1 MKKYGIDA
9 MHLVSAVEDLTGKKL
24 GGCPPDRVAALQ
36 PAIRDYDCAA
46 YLSDFTYL
54 TQPYAGVCETL
65 TELNRRGI
73 KNAVLT
79 NKPNAVACALIDRF
93 FGDTM
98 ELCVGQTPETISKP
112 DPHSMDPVLERLG
125 IPREQ
130 ILYVGDTDVDMQT
143 ARNTQTAAAAAA
155 WGYQPLEML
164 LPYHPEFIVRR
175 PKQLLTIF

>member
-1 MKKYGIDA
+1 MAEFYHK
-9 MHLVSAVEDLTGKKL
+9 LLKL
-24 GGCPPDRVAALQ
+24 GGCPPNQVAALQ

-65 TELNRRGI
+65 AELNRRGI

-79 NKPNAVACALIDRF
+79 NKPNAVACTLIDRF
-93 FGDTM
+93 FGDAM

-112 DPHSMDPVLERLG
+112 DPHSMDLCRCPG

-130 ILYVGDTDVDMQT
+130 ILYVGTPSGYGP
-143 ARNTQTAAAAAA
+143 ACTAAAAAA
-155 WGYQPLEML
+155 WGYQTLEML

-175 PKQLLTIF
+175 PEQLLTIF